1 MTTATAPTR
10 RRSGTAGRAGYLI
23 AAAFMGVFLY
33 LLNAEPGWRD
43 IPFLTEETDQ
53 VLGLVNLSL
62 VASLVANLVY
72 MLSDAPWLKALGG
85 LATTGIG
92 LAALVRIW
100 QVFPFDFAGYSFDW
114 PLAIRIVLVVGIVG
128 SAIGVVAQFVSLL
141 RATAHGGDRVR

>member
-1 MTTATAPTR
+1 MATATAPTR

-23 AAAFMGVFLY
+23 AAALTAVFLY
-33 LLNAEPGWRD
+33 LLNGEPGWRD
-43 IPFLTEETDQ
+43 ISFLTGEVER

-114 PLAIRIVLVVGIVG
+114 PLVIRIVLVVGIVG
-128 SAIGVVAQFVSLL
+128 SVIGMVAQFVSLL
-141 RATAHGGDRVR
+141 RAAAHGGDRVR